1 MSGGE
6 GTATALCGCDVD
18 VSRLIVE
25 VPPPAPGAAQPLTA
39 ATLPVISFF
48 IWLKFAC
55 QAEPRKGIVSAPSQ
69 ESSLVEDS
77 LRLFLFFLSRL
88 LQHDHYTF
96 FKFLYLII
104 YSIICD
110 AGPFSIAKT

>member
-25 VPPPAPGAAQPLTA
+25 VPPPAPGAAQTLTA
-39 ATLPVISFF
+39 ATLPVVSFF

-69 ESSLVEDS
+69 ESSLVSVEDS
-77 LRLFLFFLSRL
+77 LRFFFFFCHVSSRMTIIPFLNFF
-88 LQHDHYTF
+88 
-96 FKFLYLII
+96 I
-104 YSIICD
+104 
-110 AGPFSIAKT
+110 